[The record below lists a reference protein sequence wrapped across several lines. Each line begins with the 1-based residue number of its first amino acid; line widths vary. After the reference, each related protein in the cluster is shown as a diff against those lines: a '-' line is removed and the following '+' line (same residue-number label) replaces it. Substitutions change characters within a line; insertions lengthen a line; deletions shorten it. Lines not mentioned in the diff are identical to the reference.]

1 MLTYRNAAIVSV
13 IGVLTTLAIA
23 WYGWAN
29 TEPGQQVPV
38 HFDINGEADRYGSRF
53 EAFLVLPLVL
63 AAVCVLLAVIPR
75 IDPRRTGMEK
85 SVKAYSATWMA
96 VVVFMVAMSAFV
108 TRATLSESGDMIDPR
123 FILVG
128 LGVLFVVL
136 GNYMPK
142 TGSNWFFGFRTPW
155 TLSNEDVWTATHTV
169 GGPILVA
176 VGVVSILAALALP
189 IGWAVGLSIV
199 LPLAAIVGLTV
210 YSYRKYH
217 EFARQVG

>member
-1 MLTYRNAAIVSV
+1 MLNYRNAIIVSV
-13 IGVLTTLAIA
+13 VGVLTTIAIA
-23 WYGWAN
+23 LYGWTK

-38 HFDINGEADRYGSRF
+38 HFGINGEADRFGSRF
-53 EAFLVLPLVL
+53 EAFLVFPLVL
-63 AAVCVLLAVIPR
+63 IGVTVLLAILPR

-96 VVVFMVAMSAFV
+96 VVVFLVAISALI
-108 TRATLSESGDMIDPR
+108 TRTAVSGNSTSIEPR
-123 FILVG
+123 VLLIGIG
-128 LGVLFVVL
+128 LLFVVL

-155 TLSNEDVWTATHTV
+155 TLSNEEVWTATHTI

-176 VGVVSILAALALP
+176 VGVLNILAAFALP
-189 IGWAVGLSIV
+189 MEWATGVAIA

-210 YSYRKYH
+210 YSYLKY
-217 EFARQVG
+217 RQLSAA